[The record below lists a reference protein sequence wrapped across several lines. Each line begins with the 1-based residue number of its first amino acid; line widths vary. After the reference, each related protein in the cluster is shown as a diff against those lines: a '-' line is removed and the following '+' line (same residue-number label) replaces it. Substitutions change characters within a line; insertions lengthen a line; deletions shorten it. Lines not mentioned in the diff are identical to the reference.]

1 MNRPSSHPDL
11 VSDERETPGDQPS
24 NVTLMWLLAGAC
36 AGPVL
41 IVSSLVQGSVR
52 TGFDL
57 REHPPSALALGSA
70 GVVQQATFVLAGLL
84 LVAGAVGMRHRDVS
98 RWAARLVA
106 VLGCALTMSG
116 LFTMDPAF
124 GFPPGTPPGVGDT
137 VSWHAAIH
145 GVLFPVGFAALVG
158 AAVLTGRRYGR
169 AKRRGLQLVAYA
181 AAAASLALSMWP
193 NLGGQPDGRFLP
205 LWFGVTIGYLWTSL
219 MFLDLARSASGED
232 NARVGKKANA

>member
-1 MNRPSSHPDL
+1 MNQPSSPPDL
-11 VSDERETPGDQPS
+11 VSNDRGTPGDQPS
-24 NVTLMWLLAGAC
+24 GLTLMCLLAGAC

-52 TGFDL
+52 AGFDF

-84 LVAGAVGMRHRDVS
+84 LVAGAVGMRPRDVS

-106 VLGCALTMSG
+106 VLGCVLAMAG

-137 VSWHAAIH
+137 VSWHAAVH
-145 GVLFPVGFAALVG
+145 GVLFPVGFAALAG

-169 AKRRGLQLVAYA
+169 AERRGMQRVAYA
-181 AAAASLALSMWP
+181 AAVASLVLSMVP
-193 NLGGQPDGRFLP
+193 NLGGEPGRFLP
-205 LWFGVTIGYLWTSL
+205 LWFGVGIGYLWTSL
-219 MFLDLARSASGED
+219 MFIDLARAASVED
-232 NARVGKKANA
+232 KAPAGTRVEA